1 MDKQTS
7 IALAELFLKGA
18 EDTATRA
25 IATGNDALI
34 KRANIALEIAKRDL
48 IEALQIEEL
57 RRVVLLV
64 GLGYAL
70 GSLVNQRNTNQRG

>member
-25 IATGNDALI
+25 LATGNDALI

-48 IEALQIEEL
+48 IEALQIEE
-57 RRVVLLV
+57 
-64 GLGYAL
+64 
-70 GSLVNQRNTNQRG
+70 